1 MKFSDLMH
9 LSADDAGNILIDDL
23 VVKLPNTPL
32 DVIEQFYA
40 DHGRN
45 YGFQEQYADIDISNL
60 EWTLVG
66 LSYSEIAEA
75 SIFSNFKDW
84 SDTCTLKSQ
93 GVASENDWSL
103 IGHNKSTVQNWE
115 ENRTWV
121 RPPIMLITSNNYHL
135 VEGHSRF
142 GCLKGLVLS
151 GIISPQKSH
160 QIWLAKIES
169 KIA

>member
-9 LSADDAGNILIDDL
+9 LSKDDAGNILVDDL
-23 VVKLPNTPL
+23 VAKLPNTPL

-60 EWTLVG
+60 EWILVD

-75 SIFSNFKDW
+75 SIFSDFKDW
-84 SDTCTLKSQ
+84 SDTCALKSQ
-93 GVASENDWSL
+93 RVALENDWSL
-103 IGHNKSTVQNWE
+103 IGHNKATVQNWE
-115 ENRTWV
+115 SNRTWLC
-121 RPPIMLITSNNYHL
+121 PPIMLITGSGYHL
-135 VEGHSRF
+135 VKGHSRF

-151 GIISPQKSH
+151 GVISPQKSH
-160 QIWLAKIES
+160 QIWLAKNV
-169 KIA
+169 